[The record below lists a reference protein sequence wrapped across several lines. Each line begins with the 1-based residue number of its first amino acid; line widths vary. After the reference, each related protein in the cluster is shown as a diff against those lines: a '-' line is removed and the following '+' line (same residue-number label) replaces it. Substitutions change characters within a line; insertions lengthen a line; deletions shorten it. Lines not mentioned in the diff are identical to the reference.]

1 LVNII
6 KAVDSKKVV
15 VQNVS
20 KIFDIWK
27 DRKLKHSITPPID
40 VAFSYSE
47 DEKGL

>member
-47 DEKGL
+47 DTKGL